1 MKTAPLGELIAAAQS
16 RRAGG
21 ADLPVLSMTMHEGLV
36 DQSAKFKKR
45 VASADTSDYKV
56 VSRGQLVVG
65 FPIDEGVLDFQSTYP
80 EGIVS
85 PAYGVWDLKDETSTD
100 RNYLRRF
107 LRSPKALG
115 YYKAK
120 LRGSTARRRS
130 LPASLFLEL
139 PVPYPSVDAQ
149 RRIAAILGQADSLRE
164 MRRKALSTLDSLE
177 QAAFLESFGPPATWA
192 SRWAMGTI
200 GEMADDVQ
208 YGTASKA
215 GEDGAWPIIRMGNV
229 TDSGRL
235 DLTDLKWIDLSGSEA
250 ARFTVRR
257 GDLLFNR
264 TNSREKVGKTCV
276 IETDE
281 PLAFAG
287 YLVRVRLKPDHQP
300 AFVNAYMTSSYG
312 RALRFGMAKS
322 AVNQANINATEMRSI
337 PIALPPAALQKE
349 FAEQVAKIRSERE
362 KQQRGAAELDDL
374 FLSVQYRAFSGQL

>member
-235 DLTDLKWIDLSGSEA
+235 DLTDLKWIDLSESEA

-312 RALRFGMAKS
+312 RALRFGMAKA